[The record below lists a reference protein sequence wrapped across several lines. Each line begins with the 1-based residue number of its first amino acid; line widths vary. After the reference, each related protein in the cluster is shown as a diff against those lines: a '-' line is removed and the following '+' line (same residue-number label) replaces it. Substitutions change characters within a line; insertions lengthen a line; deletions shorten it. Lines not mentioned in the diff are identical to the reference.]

1 MSKMDELYNGLYDFC
16 NENHCWNAWN
26 TAKEWNADLG
36 VDYGPACYTAL
47 VKAEKIKRRTR
58 FGSKTYEYKI
68 VPTGTIKEAMEQ
80 AQRQREKDSAEYTI
94 NHYDESIARVRAR
107 YEEMIKQAEEQLA
120 RDLEWEAEK
129 LEKAKTALA
138 QMF

>member
-1 MSKMDELYNGLYDFC
+1 MSKMDELYNNMYEFC
-16 NENHCWNAWN
+16 EENCCWNAWN
-26 TAKEWNADLG
+26 TAKDWNADLG

-47 VKAEKIKRRTR
+47 VKAEKIERRTH

-68 VPTGTIKEAMEQ
+68 VPTDTIKKKMEQ
-80 AQRQREKDSAEYTI
+80 AKRQCEKDYAEYTI

-129 LEKAKTALA
+129 LEKAKTTLA
-138 QMF
+138 QMS